1 MSTISF
7 WEISLKSS
15 LGRLVIT
22 GFLPEELPN
31 LCLQTGFDIELLSS
45 HDSSTYHQLTA
56 NYHKDPFDRMLIWQA
71 ISNDYTL
78 ISVDTNVKICLHG
91 LKDFVSLIIT
101 LPLLIFLTNI
111 YTCRTSYKIL
121 VFRST
126 PFLLRCSDLCGIIT
140 NGRW

>member
-1 MSTISF
+1 MTYLLDTHYVIWTLTDTKWLSKKVKDIIVNPYHQIIVSTISF

-78 ISVDTNVKICLHG
+78 ISVDPNVKRYVSTG
-91 LKDFVSLIIT
+91 LK
-101 LPLLIFLTNI
+101 
-111 YTCRTSYKIL
+111 IL
-121 VFRST
+121 S
-126 PFLLRCSDLCGIIT
+126 I
-140 NGRW
+140 W